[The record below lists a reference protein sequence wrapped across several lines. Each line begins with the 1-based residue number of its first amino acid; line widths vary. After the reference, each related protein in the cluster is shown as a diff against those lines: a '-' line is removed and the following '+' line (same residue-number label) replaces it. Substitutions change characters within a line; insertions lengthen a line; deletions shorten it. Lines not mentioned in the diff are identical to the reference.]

1 MGGVG
6 LGNVHVLAGP
16 VKLGGSVAGG
26 MDTTSHG
33 IERIAAGANGKKL
46 VGGVVRVG
54 FNGCVG
60 CWR

>member
-1 MGGVG
+1 MGGIG

-33 IERIAAGANGKKL
+33 IDCIAARANREEL
-46 VGGVVRVG
+46 VGG
-54 FNGCVG
+54 
-60 CWR
+60 